1 MKKFLIQS
9 ILTLLIINN
18 LAQSQKI
25 RPREMGLEIGLFQPG
40 QWNAI
45 TDVPGVKVGHETII
59 RGDNVRTVCRYDIQR
74 ATGENL

>member
-18 LAQSQKI
+18 WAQSQKI

-45 TDVPGVKVGHETII
+45 TDVHG
-59 RGDNVRTVCRYDIQR
+59 
-74 ATGENL
+74 